1 MTPGWAPIVVAVDR
15 FPGRYPSRESNMGS
29 KLSGSQLVKLESLE
43 EARRKWDRVRKLI
56 EQAATSPKTQG
67 EFMRQCHRTA
77 SEVGRFLANNAFGPL
92 STYAL
97 DLATLIKRPGT
108 YESKVGALRE
118 MVGRGYVGFD
128 RAQRDIQRAK
138 VDSGD

>member
-1 MTPGWAPIVVAVDR
+1 
-15 FPGRYPSRESNMGS
+15 MG
-29 KLSGSQLVKLESLE
+29 KLSGTQLVKLESLE

-97 DLATLIKRPGT
+97 DMALLVKRPGLFQ
-108 YESKVGALRE
+108 SKLGAMRDA
-118 MVGRGYVGFD
+118 VARGYVGFD
-128 RAQRDIQRAK
+128 RAARDIQR
-138 VDSGD
+138 G